1 VSFLFGFARDRWNL
15 FGRGD
20 RGLMIAFGAA
30 SAVLYAV
37 FAFAPP
43 TYGVLLGAVLLLVTA
58 YLFIASATRGLI
70 STLGQQHLMSGEL
83 SSAWHVFEMVP
94 GVVAML
100 VGGALSQALE
110 GAGAVGAARTL
121 FLVGAGVMACIAIL
135 GFWRPASVFDNLRP
149 ERLTGEHAL
158 ADARRLLRH
167 WPVWPALLIWLMWS
181 FAPGSVTPLQ
191 YYMQNTLHATDAQWG
206 EFHAIAFACFLPP
219 LMLYGWL
226 CRRFKLGALLF
237 WGTLIGVPQYIPLL
251 FLHSVN
257 GALLGAAFIGLTGGL
272 ASAAYYDLM
281 IRSCPRG
288 LQGTMIMA
296 SVALHAIDNRFG
308 DVLGAWLYQSSGGFA
323 SCALAITG
331 VYALILPA
339 LLLVPRRLTAT
350 RDGEVLVE
358 G

>member
-1 VSFLFGFARDRWNL
+1 
-15 FGRGD
+15 
-20 RGLMIAFGAA
+20 
-30 SAVLYAV
+30 
-37 FAFAPP
+37 
-43 TYGVLLGAVLLLVTA
+43 
-58 YLFIASATRGLI
+58 
-70 STLGQQHLMSGEL
+70 
-83 SSAWHVFEMVP
+83 
-94 GVVAML
+94 
-100 VGGALSQALE
+100 
-110 GAGAVGAARTL
+110 
-121 FLVGAGVMACIAIL
+121 
-135 GFWRPASVFDNLRP
+135 
-149 ERLTGEHAL
+149 
-158 ADARRLLRH
+158 
-167 WPVWPALLIWLMWS
+167 
-181 FAPGSVTPLQ
+181 
-191 YYMQNTLHATDAQWG
+191 
-206 EFHAIAFACFLPP
+206 
-219 LMLYGWL
+219 MLYGWL
-226 CRRFKLGALLF
+226 CRRFKLGTLLF

-331 VYALILPA
+331 VYALIVPT

-350 RDGEVLVE
+350 RDGEVLAE